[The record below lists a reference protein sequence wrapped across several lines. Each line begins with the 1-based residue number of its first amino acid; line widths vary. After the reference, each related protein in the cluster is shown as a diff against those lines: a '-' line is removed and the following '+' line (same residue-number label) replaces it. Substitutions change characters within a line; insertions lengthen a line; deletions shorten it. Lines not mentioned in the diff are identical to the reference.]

1 MSPGNL
7 DRERTRRAFGHLR
20 QNLTRNLL
28 TGLLRG
34 SRLRVVLVL
43 IFSLVFWGA
52 LFAFFYEGFQFLNS
66 FLNATEEIV
75 EYVFGIFFLSLL
87 VMLVM
92 STGIIVYAGMF
103 HAREMDY
110 LLSLPATDDRIFAYK
125 FTEALAFS
133 SWGFVL
139 LGSPLLVAFGL
150 TAHAPWFYY
159 ALFLL
164 YLLSFV
170 LFSGSLGAIGAF
182 VVANFAS
189 RRPRTV
195 LAVLG
200 LVLLAAVL
208 LLVSGVWQ
216 SPGEILTRDWL
227 DGVLDRLSFSQNPL
241 LPSRW
246 LSHGLLAAARGDI
259 NLAVYYLLVVFS
271 QGAMVY
277 LVASVMARD
286 LLRPGF
292 SKVQGGRST
301 RRRRG
306 LYGIDAVFHTVFPF
320 IPHPI
325 RLLILK
331 DLRCF
336 RRDPAQWSQFLIFF
350 GLLGFYFL
358 NIRKLG
364 AGQGVSNPYWSNLV
378 GFLNLAVTALILS
391 TFTTRFIYPLL
402 SLEGRNF
409 WILGL
414 LPLKRES
421 ILWGKFAFSS
431 GISLVAT
438 ELLVV
443 LSDLMLGLEPLMIG
457 LHIALIA
464 ILCLGLSA
472 ISVGLGAY
480 MPNLREEDPSR
491 IAAGFGGTLNL
502 LVSLVFIVVM
512 VAIIALPCR
521 NYFAAM
527 GENTGAIY
535 AIPRSL
541 FLRWLATAFCLCLIV
556 GVLAII
562 IPMSMGIR
570 AFRRMEF

>member
-1 MSPGNL
+1 VNRSEL
-7 DRERTRRAFGHLR
+7 REHEIESFHYLRRRLTSNQLR
-20 QNLTRNLL
+20 VLL
-28 TGLLRG
+28 NG
-34 SRLRVVLVL
+34 SRLRLAMIG
-43 IFSLVFWGA
+43 IFSLIFWGV
-52 LFAFFYEGFQFLNS
+52 LFGLFYEGFQFLNS
-66 FLNATEEIV
+66 FLNATEEVV

-87 VMLVM
+87 IMLVV
-92 STGIIVYAGMF
+92 STGIILYAGLF
-103 HAREMDY
+103 HSREIGY
-110 LLSLPATDDRIFAYK
+110 LLSTPAADDRVFAYK
-125 FTEALAFS
+125 FLEALAFS
-133 SWGFVL
+133 SWGFLL

-159 ALFLL
+159 FLFFL

-170 LFSGSLGAIGAF
+170 LLAGSLGAAGALC
-182 VVANFAS
+182 VANFAA
-189 RRPRTV
+189 RRPRTILV
-195 LAVLG
+195 ILG
-200 LVLLAAVL
+200 GITLVAIVLLI
-208 LLVSGVWQ
+208 SGVMRT
-216 SPGEILTRDWL
+216 PGEAMTRDWL
-227 DGVLDRLSFSQNPL
+227 DGVLDRLTFSQHPL

-246 LSHGLLAAARGDI
+246 LSHGLIAAARGESDPA
-259 NLAVYYLLVVFS
+259 LYYLLVAFS
-271 QGAMVY
+271 QGALVY
-277 LVASVMARD
+277 LAVSVMARD
-286 LLRPGF
+286 LLRRGY
-292 SKVQGGRST
+292 SRVQGARST
-301 RRRRG
+301 RRHKG
-306 LYGIDAVFHTVFPF
+306 LYAIDSAFHAVFRF
-320 IPHPI
+320 IPHSI

-358 NIRKLG
+358 NIRRIG
-364 AGQGVSNPYWSNLV
+364 IGQGVTNPYWSNLV

-421 ILWGKFAFSS
+421 ILWGKFAFSA

-457 LHIALIA
+457 LHVVLIA

-480 MPNLREEDPSR
+480 MPNLREEDPSK

-502 LVSLVFIVVM
+502 LVSLVYI
-512 VAIIALPCR
+512 AILVTILALPCR
-521 NYFAAM
+521 TYFDSISTNEGGIFAVPYDVFVRWVTYALSLCM
-527 GENTGAIY
+527 LLGALAV
-535 AIPRSL
+535 AIPM
-541 FLRWLATAFCLCLIV
+541 
-556 GVLAII
+556 G
-562 IPMSMGIR
+562 MGIR
-570 AFRRMEF
+570 AFRRLEL